1 MHFGL
6 KWTKNND
13 SSEHLLFEKC
23 PNNNRLSI
31 HILIRAGGKNVE
43 IKECKDKEI
52 MKFPLFYFVNEKVHK
67 NFFEFSH
74 SGFPYILGRM
84 KKWPNQPKF

>member
-52 MKFPLFYFVNEKVHK
+52 MKFTLFYFVNEENGAGIIKKMVWYML
-67 NFFEFSH
+67 FSFSGVRH
-74 SGFPYILGRM
+74 S
-84 KKWPNQPKF
+84 QV